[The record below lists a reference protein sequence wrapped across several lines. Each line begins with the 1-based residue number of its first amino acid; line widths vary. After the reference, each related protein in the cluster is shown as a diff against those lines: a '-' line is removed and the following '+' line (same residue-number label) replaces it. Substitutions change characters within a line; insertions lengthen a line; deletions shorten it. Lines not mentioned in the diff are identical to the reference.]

1 MFDFIFKPEISAMK
15 NVLIAYDSYSQSIS
29 LGRKGGGI
37 PFSMMGEFASWYF
50 KQRLGFPLIIN
61 PVRSQNMI
69 TIAEA
74 TTRRIAEQNHGGQ
87 ITVYAVLLG
96 LLTAENI
103 RTDKI
108 DFVALRNLANKGVR
122 RLPPEIL
129 GF

>member
-15 NVLIAYDSYSQSIS
+15 NVLIAYDSYSQSIW
-29 LGRKGGGI
+29 GRKGGGV
-37 PFSMMGEFASWYF
+37 PDPMMGEFASWYF

-108 DFVALRNLANKGVR
+108 DFVALRKLANKGVR
-122 RLPPEIL
+122 RLPLEIL